1 MFQCFQGFL
10 RKSCRT
16 ELERPKEFEIRFPAK
31 SSFDLKPTRARDLP
45 TAIARPDHKTEIST
59 SHRCTRDRSRKIYNR
74 VHRGGITICQTT
86 DGNFVGATRK
96 TRCSSPA
103 FFSPRYRLT
112 YGRVCSQ
119 QADGWPFRND
129 VPINRLS
136 TRRQGASIF
145 RKTAKN
151 DSLNRK

>member
-1 MFQCFQGFL
+1 MFSGLPPQILPNRAGTSKRIRNSISSEILVRFEADPCSRFAHSDCPTGPQNRNFYQPPMYQG
-10 RKSCRT
+10 
-16 ELERPKEFEIRFPAK
+16 
-31 SSFDLKPTRARDLP
+31 
-45 TAIARPDHKTEIST
+45 
-59 SHRCTRDRSRKIYNR
+59 SRKIYNR